1 MNASFVDGFVH
12 ALCRA
17 RCFILHP
24 DDLEAVQR
32 DARLRYGRGVGAC
45 VQSLGIPKQVGAFAC
60 ALVSLSMMASETDLL
75 QNVLSKNG
83 LCGCDRCAECFQEL
97 QIMAAGFGSHEAVR
111 ARLMDSHCF
120 LVEEKREQDDGPDAA
135 EASSP
140 AAAVPS
146 LSLPSPPPNVSEHR
160 PAKRLK
166 IVALSPSTAAQPS
179 DTF

>member
-1 MNASFVDGFVH
+1 MKASLVDGFVH

-45 VQSLGIPKQVGAFAC
+45 VQSLGIPKQVGALAC

-120 LVEEKREQDDGPDAA
+120 VVKSKREQDGPDAA

-140 AAAVPS
+140 AAVVPS
-146 LSLPSPPPNVSEHR
+146 PSLPSPPPKVSEHR
-160 PAKRLK
+160 PAKRLRMF
-166 IVALSPSTAAQPS
+166 APSPSTDAQPS